1 MRMPR
6 PNGRLRII
14 IANEPRSYRDA
25 LAGVIKQA
33 RPRDGVMNVDPRQ
46 LEQVLRRSPG
56 ALVVCSEVS
65 PAVQRLAGAW
75 VRLGA
80 HGEVEISTAAG
91 VEAVARQGGLDAVLD
106 AVDAAGTRLAHL
118 R

>member
-1 MRMPR
+1 MPR
-6 PNGRLRII
+6 RNGGLRII

-25 LAGVIKQA
+25 LAGVLEQA
-33 RPRDGVMNVDPRQ
+33 RPCDSVISVDPGQIEHALRQ
-46 LEQVLRRSPG
+46 WPG

-65 PAVQRLAGAW
+65 TVVDQLAGAW
-75 VRLGA
+75 VRLGDD
-80 HGEVEISTAAG
+80 GEVAVSSAA
-91 VEAVARQGGLDAVLD
+91 EAEVIAHRVGLDAVLD

>member
-1 MRMPR
+1 MPR
-6 PNGRLRII
+6 RNGGLRII

-25 LAGVIKQA
+25 LAGVLEQA
-33 RPRDGVMNVDPRQ
+33 RPCDSVISVDPGQIEHALRQ
-46 LEQVLRRSPG
+46 WPG

-65 PAVQRLAGAW
+65 TVVDQLAGAW

-80 HGEVEISTAAG
+80 HGEVEISSEAG
-91 VEAVARQGGLDAVLD
+91 VEAVAQRGGLDAVLD